1 MLSLT
6 FIWIHPFFF
15 RKADLL
21 QNGKLALRV
30 LATCGDLDAA
40 EVTGPNL
47 DVAAVE
53 KDGHGA

>member
-1 MLSLT
+1 MLT
-6 FIWIHPFFF
+6 FLDSSIFFS